1 MAEPFIKLYKK
12 MLKWEWYDDVNTFRL
27 FLHCLLRA
35 NWESGSWHGIH
46 YEPGQFITSLQT
58 LSTETHLTVKQ
69 VRVALDHLKATNEVA
84 DLRQGNYRII
94 TVVKWNEYQC
104 KGKPN
109 GKLGADQGQTEG
121 KLGATDKE
129 YKEYKEREEEKE
141 INNNYLTDSSS
152 VSKTD
157 MQNIIDMWNELG
169 AFGIPPVKGISE
181 GSKRNTQLKA
191 RLKQFGISDFRN
203 AINEIRQSS
212 FLKGQNKTGWMITF
226 DWFIKPSNFT
236 KVLEGNYSDKKE
248 IRNVRSIQGGVEQYS
263 SGNEERDREI
273 DDIIRRIEDGDEG
286 ESLF

>member
-1 MAEPFIKLYKK
+1 MAEAFIKLYKK
-12 MLKWEWYDDVNTFRL
+12 MLDWEWYDDNNTKIL
-27 FLHCLLRA
+27 FLHCLLKA
-35 NWESGSWHGIH
+35 NWKNCKWHGYEI
-46 YEPGQFITSLQT
+46 EPGQFITSLAS
-58 LSTETHLTVKQ
+58 LATETHLSVRQ
-69 VRVALDHLKATNEVA
+69 VRVALEHLEMTGEVTSKCHNKFRVITVNSWNDYQGNDKQNDKQATNK
-84 DLRQGNYRII
+84 RQANDNQV
-94 TVVKWNEYQC
+94 T
-104 KGKPN
+104 
-109 GKLGADQGQTEG
+109 
-121 KLGATDKE
+121 TDKE
-129 YKEYKEREEEKE
+129 YKEYKEIKE
-141 INNNYLTDSSS
+141 VKNINNNYLTDSSS

-157 MQNIIDMWNELG
+157 IQNIIDMWNELG